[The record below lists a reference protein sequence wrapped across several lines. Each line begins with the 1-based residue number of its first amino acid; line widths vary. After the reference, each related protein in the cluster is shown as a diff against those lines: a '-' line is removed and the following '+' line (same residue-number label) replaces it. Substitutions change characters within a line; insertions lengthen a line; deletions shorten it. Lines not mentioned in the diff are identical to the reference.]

1 MTDTEKLI
9 LEKLDLLDQK
19 INMVDEKVD
28 KVNDRLEVMEIK
40 QKMTHKKLNNLA
52 LDLEVT
58 KKDIRSDI
66 HALSD
71 ETETIIAVME
81 AKGILPKVI
90 ND

>member
-1 MTDTEKLI
+1 MTETEKLI
-9 LEKLDLLDQK
+9 LEKLDSLNQQMNEGFKSL
-19 INMVDEKVD
+19 
-28 KVNDRLEVMEIK
+28 NDRIEVMEIK

-52 LDLEVT
+52 LDFENM

-71 ETETIIAVME
+71 ETETLIAVME

>member
-1 MTDTEKLI
+1 MTETEKLI
-9 LEKLDLLDQK
+9 LEKLDSMNAELQ
-19 INMVDEKVD
+19 

-71 ETETIIAVME
+71 ETETLIAVME

>member
-1 MTDTEKLI
+1 MTETEKLI
-9 LEKLDLLDQK
+9 LEKLDSMNSELQ
-19 INMVDEKVD
+19 
-28 KVNDRLEVMEIK
+28 KVNERLEVMEVMEIK

-71 ETETIIAVME
+71 ETETLIAVME